1 LRCVKNGGI
10 LRVDAL
16 LLIFA
21 CGFFFFFGLAYFG
34 LIGADEP
41 RYAQVAREMLAR
53 HDWITPT
60 LGGKPWLEKPVLYY
74 WEAMSGYAVFGVS
87 DWAARLPSAFDA
99 TCMIAAIY
107 FFLRRFRPGAEID
120 GALMTASAAGVIG
133 FSRAASMDMPL
144 AACFT
149 ISLLAWFA
157 WFESKNN
164 AYLAAFYGFAGLGM
178 LAKGPVAPALAGVVI
193 AAFALASA
201 DLSLVR
207 RTLWVPGITV
217 FCAVALPWYIA
228 VEIEA
233 PQFFREFILQ
243 HNLARFSTNLYHHK
257 EPFWYYL
264 PVVLLSLVPWVVL
277 AVAAFAAS
285 AGAWWKQRYQ
295 SRSDNTLPVFLI
307 IWLIVPVVFFS
318 ISQSKLPGYILPAIP
333 AATILLASQLHR
345 GRAAHQPLS
354 VPLILLHALVAAGL
368 IIPALL
374 IRYLLLVPHLVWNHA
389 TLISCAIAFVMA
401 LAIAT
406 TVLSRSN
413 AATLRF
419 VTMVPVVLAIT
430 IALRLGATELDGKL
444 STRPLANQLAAIDSK
459 GLPVAVFQTS
469 RETEYGLAFYRNQI
483 ISRYEFHQIPAGEHF
498 VVAPAGSQTLVATQ
512 VPGRHVSYV
521 GEFAPQKLEYF
532 WVSAAPE

>member
-1 LRCVKNGGI
+1 LNSRGI
-10 LRVDAL
+10 VRPDAL
-16 LLIFA
+16 LLICA

-60 LGGKPWLEKPVLYY
+60 LDGKPWLEKPVLYY
-74 WEAMSGYAVFGVS
+74 WQAMLAYAVFGVS

-149 ISLLAWFA
+149 ISAVGWYA
-157 WFESKNN
+157 WFESKNKV
-164 AYLAAFYGFAGLGM
+164 YLAGFYLFAGLGM
-178 LAKGPVAPALAGVVI
+178 LAKGPVAPVLAAIVI
-193 AAFALASA
+193 VTFALAKRDA
-201 DLSLVR
+201 RLIR
-207 RTLWVPGITV
+207 RTLWVPGVVV
-217 FCAVALPWYIA
+217 FCAVALPWYMA
-228 VEIEA
+228 VQVKA

-243 HNLARFSTNLYHHK
+243 HNLARFSTNLYHHS

-264 PVVLLSLVPWVVL
+264 PVVLLSLVPWVAL
-277 AVAAFAAS
+277 AVAAFAAGAS
-285 AGAWWKQRYQ
+285 ACWKHGPG
-295 SRSDNTLPVFLI
+295 SKAEDELAAFLI
-307 IWLIVPVVFFS
+307 LWLIVPIVFFS
-318 ISQSKLPGYILPAIP
+318 VSQSKLPGYILPAIP
-333 AATILLASQLHR
+333 ASTILLASQLNR
-345 GRAAHQPLS
+345 RRAANQPLS

-374 IRYLLLVPHLVWNHA
+374 IRYLLLVPRPVWNHA
-389 TLISCAIAFVMA
+389 TLISCAIAFVMG

-444 STRPLANQLAAIDSK
+444 SARPLASQLAAIDSK

-521 GEFAPQKLEYF
+521 GEFVPQKLEYF